1 MVFMIVLVVILF
13 MMALQDIRTQEVRGR
28 TLVFYSV
35 TGIVTAGIRFF
46 GYGCTLA
53 GADALLLGI
62 LLLIL
67 HRISKNGV
75 GTADFWILAG
85 LPLFLDADTMW
96 MGIAASMPLLLLTAL
111 CTYWEERDRYT
122 GIPYIPFLTAG
133 VFIEI
138 WRRIGDDFF

>member
-1 MVFMIVLVVILF
+1 MVFVIVLVGILF
-13 MMALQDIRTQEVRGR
+13 MMALQDIRTQEIRGR
-28 TLVFYSV
+28 MLVFYSV
-35 TGIVTAGIRFF
+35 TGIFTAGIRFF

-67 HRISKNGV
+67 HRVSGDGV

-96 MGIAASMPLLLLTAL
+96 DGDCSVYALAAAYGIVYILGGKGSMCGNSL
-111 CTYWEERDRYT
+111 YS
-122 GIPYIPFLTAG
+122 
-133 VFIEI
+133 
-138 WRRIGDDFF
+138 FFDGGHVD

>member
-1 MVFMIVLVVILF
+1 MVFVIVLVGILF
-13 MMALQDIRTQEVRGR
+13 MMALQDIRTQEIRGR
-28 TLVFYSV
+28 MLVFYSV
-35 TGIVTAGIRFF
+35 TGIFTAGIRFF
-46 GYGCTLA
+46 GYECTLA

-67 HRISKNGV
+67 HRVSGDGV

-111 CTYWEERDRYT
+111 CTYWEERDRCA

-133 VFIEI
+133 MLIEM
-138 WRRIGDDFF
+138 WRRIGDGFF